1 MSDQRPEI
9 WRTGSPQTQENRGS
23 ELIGT
28 QLSDSSQIDMLARF
42 PEQADRSLVYVD
54 YVEVAP
60 WNLKTLMVA
69 LGEKPFYSPIGS
81 RAEGWR
87 QDLRRKVSL
96 IRSTPTEMRGMGFTA
111 WMTVWIASN

>member
-1 MSDQRPEI
+1 MSDKRPEI

-28 QLSDSSQIDMLARF
+28 QLSDGSQIDMLARF

-69 LGEKPFYSPIGS
+69 LGEKPLYKPDRESS
-81 RAEGWR
+81 RGLKTR
-87 QDLRRKVSL
+87 LTTHRRKVSL
-96 IRSTPTEMRGMGFTA
+96 IRSAPTEMRGMGLRHG
-111 WMTVWIASN
+111 